1 MQSDLRSRILKQLT
15 TLPSELVD
23 IPEWNAKIE
32 VRGQMAGDYID
43 LARSVSQDGKVD
55 SKTLT
60 FQTVIATAFDPESG
74 ERVFQTA
81 DMDMLKQAPANIVNR
96 LFSASMR
103 VNGAETPERV
113 AADLK
118 DVPTDDST

>member
-1 MQSDLRSRILKQLT
+1 MQTDLRTRILKQLT

-23 IPEWNAKIE
+23 IPEWDAKVE

-43 LARSVSQDGKVD
+43 LARSVTVDGKVD

-60 FQTVIATAFDPESG
+60 FQTVIATAYDPETG
-74 ERVFQTA
+74 ERVFQPA
-81 DMDMLKQAPANIVNR
+81 DVDMLKQAPANIVNR

-103 VNGAETPERV
+103 VNGAETPDRL
-113 AADLK
+113 AAELK
-118 DVPTDDST
+118 DVPTEDST